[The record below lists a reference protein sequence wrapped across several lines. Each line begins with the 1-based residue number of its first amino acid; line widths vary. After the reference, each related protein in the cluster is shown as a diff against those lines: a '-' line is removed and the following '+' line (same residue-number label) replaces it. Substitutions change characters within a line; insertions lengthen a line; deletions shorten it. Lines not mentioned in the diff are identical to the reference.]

1 MKNKTQHN
9 PTMMIKSSFSNKI
22 HKLLGKCGGIKPR
35 TKEWYDCK
43 RQHNQTPWSN
53 FLKLTDQEKIE
64 LFDKIEKI
72 YVETSIELGNYFND
86 RNFKKRVQ
94 KDRVKR
100 GYEPKQKTTKEE
112 YEKNLQESL
121 DNK

>member
-1 MKNKTQHN
+1 MKKTTQHN

-22 HKLLGKCGGIKPR
+22 HKLMNKCHGIKKH
-35 TKEWYDCK
+35 TKEYYDCK

-64 LFDKIEKI
+64 LFDKIEEI
-72 YVETSIELGNYFND
+72 YVETSHELRNYFND

-94 KDRVKR
+94 KERVKR
-100 GYEPKQKTTKEE
+100 GYKPKQKTKKED
-112 YEKNLQESL
+112 YEKNL
-121 DNK
+121 